1 MGDRPRRLRQASIGW
16 LVLLVAPLATFAA
29 PTVTETVL
37 REPVFRGQAH
47 VYTAGPQEAPTVVL
61 VHGIGAGARD
71 WSGLTAVLA
80 QDFQVISFDL
90 PGFGRSSKGN
100 EQYTPKNYA
109 AFIRH
114 VVEQR
119 VHKRPFFLVGHSL
132 GGAIAL
138 RYAALYPQDV
148 QALVLA
154 DVPGILHHLA
164 YSRYLGYLGIDFLP
178 KIYRGQNDHLSNLM
192 GTVFSKLQWAK
203 PAPEIILV
211 TPRLRQNFL
220 SADPARI
227 AGLALVVEDFSADLG
242 RVQAPTLVLW
252 GGRDEL
258 APLRNGRV
266 LSANLPQA
274 QLEVFETSGHTPMD
288 DVPDRFN
295 QRVVAFLRAPK
306 IERRNDILDR
316 ALNWPNT
323 TRTGSCNGQR
333 GVVFEGDY
341 QRLSIRGCRD
351 TVVRNARVREL
362 RIVEAAVSIE
372 DSLIGGV
379 SGGLHVDDARV
390 TITSSLIEGRIAIT
404 AIASHLDI
412 AGSRIVGV
420 QAALQAPRASE
431 VLFSLTAVQSP
442 YFHGTL
448 HERRMVTPDSTL

>member
-211 TPRLRQNFL
+211 TPQLRQNFL

-295 QRVVAFLRAPK
+295 QRVAAFLRAPK

-420 QAALQAPRASE
+420 QAALLAPRA
-431 VLFSLTAVQSP
+431 
-442 YFHGTL
+442 
-448 HERRMVTPDSTL
+448 

>member
-192 GTVFSKLQWAK
+192 STVFSKLQWAK

-295 QRVVAFLRAPK
+295 QRVAAFLRAPK

-442 YFHGTL
+442 HFQGTL